1 MSNLYIKDNQILS
14 RQSIVLYDKKIID
27 GEEVSFQIINPTHE
41 QILNSGWEVYV
52 RPEPTIE
59 DVRANKLRELTAYD
73 SSSEVNTFYVN
84 DLALWLSR
92 EERVVI
98 KDRFQREYN
107 DGKEI
112 TKLRYSGLSIELSPA
127 TGIQLIDMVSSYAD
141 KCFDA
146 TETHK
151 ENINALETIEEI
163 NNYDYTTGYPEKIQI
178 SI

>member
-41 QILNSGWEVYV
+41 QILNNGWEVYV

-141 KCFDA
+141 KCFDS

-178 SI
+178 NI